1 MTEKEKKVIIMFIAE
16 APGSTNNHFYLKN
29 TNLFRAMR
37 AAFEQAFGK
46 FSSADEFLDFF
57 NKSGCLLDHLYPLGK
72 ETSAKSMPYAV
83 GQLADRIRLI
93 QPKHVIILMKRIVP
107 DVNKA
112 AIDAGVSPSEI
123 LTTAYPAGS
132 ERNRQVFI
140 HDISTWLRHILDNF

>member
-1 MTEKEKKVIIMFIAE
+1 MTEKKKKVIIKFIAE

-46 FSSADEFLDFF
+46 FSSADDFLDFF
-57 NKSGCLLDHLYPLGK
+57 NKSGSVLDHLYPLGK
-72 ETSAKSMPYAV
+72 ETSVNLTPYAAE
-83 GQLADRIRLI
+83 QLADRMRLI
-93 QPKHVIILMKRIVP
+93 QPKHVIILMKRIAPNVR
-107 DVNKA
+107 KA

-132 ERNRQVFI
+132 EKNRQVFI